1 MLKYFETEMR
11 LLREAAQDFAE
22 QHPEQARMLNLQTLS
37 DRDPYIER
45 LIEGVAYCTAK
56 IHQKIDD
63 DIPEISEGLLLQ
75 LWPHLLRPFPSATI
89 IQFSP
94 AATDFQTPM
103 TIPKGVE
110 LRNSLH
116 EDQQQTYLFQTTSAT
131 TVNPLYLNT
140 ANLIPQQ
147 NGDTEIELQFNC
159 LANATLT
166 NMDFSDFAIH
176 LHANSTT
183 AAILHYALT
192 ACMSQTSVEFQD
204 DAQQRQ
210 VILGSQDTIQA
221 SNLDSESTLIPQSSR
236 SFGGFHLLHEYFLFP
251 EKYLFVNINSLN
263 TIDWPKNCNQFK
275 IKIRTRYSFTQDHAI
290 SKDMFRLYCTP
301 AINLFKT
308 TSTPICHNHKH
319 FEYPV
324 FTETEQDSSST
335 IYTIDEVIGTEDSGK
350 RQVYHPLASF
360 KHQPAGHNYYHT
372 TQRHNRHYLSL
383 GQTAHKN
390 TEYLS
395 CAITCTNGNQPRRN
409 IQEHQINSFTSDK
422 FKNVRPDNI
431 TRPSPMYKAPERNDY
446 NWTLLA
452 NLSLNYRSL
461 TKIETLKKLLH
472 AYDWSG
478 SEINRKY
485 CNGIDNIEAQIINK
499 VQHGALVQGVKF
511 IIAMNE
517 EKFPSQADIHLFG
530 QILHQLFCM
539 YTNLNQLVMTQ
550 IICHPSNKEFLWS
563 QQGTKNPV

>member
-63 DIPEISEGLLLQ
+63 DLPEISEGLLLQ
-75 LWPHLLRPFPSATI
+75 LWPHLLRPFPAATI
-89 IQFSP
+89 MQFSP
-94 AATDFQTPM
+94 ATQDFQKPI
-103 TIPKGVE
+103 TIPKGTE
-110 LRNSLH
+110 LKNSPNA
-116 EDQQQTYLFQTTSAT
+116 EQQTYKFQTTAAT
-131 TVNPLYLNT
+131 TINPLYLHD
-140 ANLIPQQ
+140 ANIIPQQ

-159 LANATLT
+159 MPNTTIT
-166 NMDFSDFAIH
+166 NSDLSDFNLH
-176 LHANSTT
+176 VHANSTT

-192 ACMSQTSVEFQD
+192 ACV
-204 DAQQRQ
+204 RQ
-210 VILGSQDTIQA
+210 VSIEFKENEQQNQIVLGTQNIIQA
-221 SNLDSESTLIPQSSR
+221 SNLNSENTLIPQSSR
-236 SFGGFHLLHEYFLFP
+236 SFTGFHLLHEYFLFP

-263 TIDWPKNCNQFK
+263 TIAWPKNCDQFK
-275 IKIRTRYSFTQDHAI
+275 IKIHTRYSFTQDHAI
-290 SKDMFRLYCTP
+290 NKDMFRLYCTP
-301 AINLFKT
+301 AINLFQA
-308 TSTPICHNHKH
+308 TSIPICHDHKH

-324 FTETEQDSSST
+324 FTETEQNSNSA
-335 IYTIDEVIGTEDSGK
+335 IYSVDEVIGVEDSGK
-350 RQVYHPLASF
+350 RQLYHPLASF
-360 KHQPAGHNYYHT
+360 KHQPTGHNYYHT
-372 TQRHNRHYLSL
+372 TQRHDRYYLSL
-383 GQTAHKN
+383 GQTAHEN
-390 TEYLS
+390 IEYLS
-395 CAITCTNGNQPRRN
+395 CSITCTNGNQPRRN
-409 IQEHQINSFTSDK
+409 LQEHQIDAFTSDE

-431 TRPSPMYKAPERNDY
+431 TRPSPMYKAPDRSDY

-461 TKIETLKKLLH
+461 TKIDTLRQLLQ

-478 SEINRKY
+478 SEVNHKY
-485 CNGIDNIEAQIINK
+485 CNGIDNIEAQVINK

-511 IIAMNE
+511 ILSMNE
-517 EKFPSQADIHLFG
+517 EKFPSRADMHLFG
-530 QILHQLFCM
+530 LVLHHLFCM
-539 YTNLNQLVMTQ
+539 YTNVNQLVMTQ